1 MYIEAAYH
9 ISDPAMVAQR
19 AALLLQT
26 GVIYQQP
33 YIESTPRYMLGDK
46 FEKIAGLDPVV
57 AGFLT
62 GLSEPVN
69 GARLLFNP
77 PYQHQAAALEEAVG
91 KRKSLMIMTGTG
103 REKRRA
109 SFCRSSQN

>member
-9 ISDPAMVAQR
+9 ISDPAMVAER

-33 YIESTPRYMLGDK
+33 YIESTPRYMLGYNL
-46 FEKIAGLDPVV
+46 EKKHRVDPVV

-69 GARLLFNP
+69 GARLAFHNP
-77 PYQHQAAALEEAVG
+77 PYQHQAAALEEG
-91 KRKSLMIMTGTG
+91 G
-103 REKRRA
+103 RQAQE
-109 SFCRSSQN
+109 SDV